1 MKSFHHRNIKRFD
14 LDGNIYDDAII
25 GRLKDEYVRLL
36 TSQMRL
42 AGYVPRLDI
51 DPDFTIEYNQIT
63 EYFEFKLSTYGI
75 YVGKKQ
81 SECILGIDGIKAL
94 YIQQSK
100 SSVSSQAQV

>member
-14 LDGNIYDDAII
+14 LDGNIHDDAII
-25 GRLKDEYVRLL
+25 GRLKEEYIRLL

-42 AGYVPRLDI
+42 AGYIPRLDI
-51 DPDFTIEYNQIT
+51 DPDFTIEYNEIT

-81 SECILGIDGIKAL
+81 SECILGIDGTKAL
-94 YIQQSK
+94 HIQQNK
-100 SSVSSQAQV
+100 SNVSSQAQV